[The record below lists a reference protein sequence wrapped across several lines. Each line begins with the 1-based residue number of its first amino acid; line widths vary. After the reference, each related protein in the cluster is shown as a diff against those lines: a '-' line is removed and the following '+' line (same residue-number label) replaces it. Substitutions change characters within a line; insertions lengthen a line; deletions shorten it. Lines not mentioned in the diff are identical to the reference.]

1 MIYLLACRC
10 HSSVPL
16 IRKYLR
22 EAHIPDWATLPICRG
37 RAECLQFISTLPKNL
52 ETGSLDL
59 HIRRNSSWA
68 VILGVAAP
76 AATTTA
82 TYRWV
87 DIGHANVKD
96 KLDAELILE
105 EFYDFEH

>member
-1 MIYLLACRC
+1 MIHLLACRC

-16 IRKYLR
+16 LRKYLR
-22 EAHIPDWATLPICRG
+22 EAHIPEWSTLPVIQG
-37 RAECLQFISTLPKNL
+37 RAECLQFLSTLPENR
-52 ETGSLDL
+52 ETGSLRQF
-59 HIRRNSSWA
+59 IRRNSSWA
-68 VILGVAAP
+68 VILGSIP
-76 AATTTA
+76 ATT

-105 EFYDFEH
+105 EFYDPKH